1 MVLRTRHRVKR
12 MFLIIGIDL
21 VDDESMETRLLEQ
34 FVTVA
39 TEGSVT
45 RAAERL
51 WAAQSTVSAGIASLE
66 RSLGVRLFDRTGRHL
81 VLTTAG
87 EDLLPHA
94 RAVLESL
101 DRMRDLATADDADL
115 RGRVR
120 LGIFTSMD
128 VVDLTAVLRT
138 FRQRHPL
145 VAVELMTSPTGT
157 TGLVQ
162 DLVTGRLDL
171 AYSGLPATPGG
182 IVVEPLRELP
192 FRVFLAPDHPF
203 AGRTS
208 VSLAELADEPFV
220 DTAHG
225 FGNRM
230 ILDGVLE
237 RLGIRRRIVAEM
249 NDMPAVV
256 RYASAGI
263 GVGVVPDP
271 GVRHDGVVL
280 DLEDTVAPLRIGLAM
295 RRDPA
300 PNRPTLALARDI
312 VAARR
317 QADGLADATT

>member
-1 MVLRTRHRVKR
+1 MSA
-12 MFLIIGIDL
+12 IDP
-21 VDDESMETRLLEQ
+21 VDDERMETRLLEQ
-34 FVTVA
+34 FVAVA
-39 TEGSVT
+39 DEGTVT

-66 RSLGVRLFDRTGRHL
+66 RSFGVRLFDRTGRQL

-94 RAVLESL
+94 RAVLQSL
-101 DRMRDLATADDADL
+101 DRMQDLATATDAEL

-128 VVDLTAVLRT
+128 VVDLIGVLRT
-138 FRQRHPL
+138 FRERHPL
-145 VAVELMTSPTGT
+145 VAVELMTSPSGT

-162 DLVTGRLDL
+162 DLTSGRLDL
-171 AYSGLPATPGG
+171 AYCGLPVVPAG
-182 IVVEPLRELP
+182 ITVEPLREMP
-192 FRVFLAPDHPF
+192 FRAFVATDHPL

-208 VSLAELADEPFV
+208 VSLAELADEPFI

-225 FGNRM
+225 FGNRVV
-230 ILDGVLE
+230 LDQALE

-256 RYASAGI
+256 RFATAGL
-263 GVGVVPDP
+263 GVGVVPDS
-271 GVRHDGVVL
+271 GVAHDGVAI
-280 DLEDTVAPLRIGLAM
+280 DLEDEVDPLRVGLAM
-295 RRDPA
+295 RTTPA
-300 PNRPTLALARDI
+300 PNRATQALAQDI

-317 QADGLADATT
+317 

>member
-1 MVLRTRHRVKR
+1 
-12 MFLIIGIDL
+12 
-21 VDDESMETRLLEQ
+21 METRLLEQ
-34 FVTVA
+34 FVAVA
-39 TEGSVT
+39 DEGTVT

-66 RSLGVRLFDRTGRHL
+66 RSFGVRLFDRTGRQL

-94 RAVLESL
+94 RAVLQSL
-101 DRMRDLATADDADL
+101 DRIRDLATATDAEL

-128 VVDLTAVLRT
+128 VVDLIGVLRT
-138 FRQRHPL
+138 FRERHPL
-145 VAVELMTSPTGT
+145 VAVELMTSPSGT

-162 DLVTGRLDL
+162 DLTSGRLDL
-171 AYSGLPATPGG
+171 AYCGLPVVPAG
-182 IVVEPLRELP
+182 ITVEPLREMP
-192 FRVFLAPDHPF
+192 FRAFVATDHPL

-208 VSLAELADEPFV
+208 VSLAELADEPFI

-225 FGNRM
+225 FGNRV
-230 ILDGVLE
+230 ILDQALE

-256 RYASAGI
+256 RFATAGL
-263 GVGVVPDP
+263 GVGVVPET
-271 GVRHDGVVL
+271 GVSHDGVAI
-280 DLEDTVAPLRIGLAM
+280 DLEDEVDPLRVGLAM
-295 RRDPA
+295 RTTPS
-300 PNRPTLALARDI
+300 PNRATQALAQDI

-317 QADGLADATT
+317 

>member
-1 MVLRTRHRVKR
+1 MSA
-12 MFLIIGIDL
+12 IDL
-21 VDDESMETRLLEQ
+21 IDDRRMETRLLEQ
-34 FVTVA
+34 FVAVA
-39 TEGSVT
+39 DEGTVT

-66 RSLGVRLFDRTGRHL
+66 RSFGVRLFDRTGRQL

-94 RAVLESL
+94 RAVLQSL
-101 DRMRDLATADDADL
+101 DRMQDLATATDAEL

-128 VVDLTAVLRT
+128 VVDLIGVLRT
-138 FRQRHPL
+138 FRERHPL
-145 VAVELMTSPTGT
+145 VGVELMTSPSGT

-162 DLVTGRLDL
+162 DLASGRLDL
-171 AYSGLPATPGG
+171 AYCGLPVVPAG
-182 IVVEPLRELP
+182 ITVEPLREMP
-192 FRVFLAPDHPF
+192 FRAFVAMDHRF

-208 VSLAELADEPFV
+208 VSLAELADEPFI

-225 FGNRM
+225 FGNRV
-230 ILDGVLE
+230 ILDQALE

-256 RYASAGI
+256 RFATAGL
-263 GVGVVPDP
+263 GVGVVPDS
-271 GVRHDGVVL
+271 GVPHDGVAI
-280 DLEDTVAPLRIGLAM
+280 DLEDEVDPLRVGLAM
-295 RRDPA
+295 RTTPA
-300 PNRPTLALARDI
+300 PNRATQALAQDI

-317 QADGLADATT
+317 

>member
-1 MVLRTRHRVKR
+1 MVLRSVHRVQR
-12 MFLIIGIDL
+12 VFLMFTIDPIDTRP
-21 VDDESMETRLLEQ
+21 VETRLLEQ
-34 FVTVA
+34 FVAVA
-39 TEGSVT
+39 SEGSVT

-66 RSLGVRLFDRTGRHL
+66 RSLGVQLFDRTGRRL

-94 RAVLESL
+94 RTVLDSL
-101 DRMRDLATADDADL
+101 ERMRDLATVDDADL

-128 VVDLTAVLRT
+128 VVDLTGVLRR

-145 VAVELMTSPTGT
+145 VAVELMTSPSGT

-162 DLVTGRLDL
+162 DLVAGRLDL
-171 AYSGLPATPGG
+171 AYTGLPSVPPGV
-182 IVVEPLRELP
+182 VVEPLRELP
-192 FRVFLAPDHPF
+192 FRVFTAADHPL
-203 AGRTS
+203 AGRGS
-208 VSLAELADEPFV
+208 VSLAELAGEPFV

-230 ILDGVLE
+230 ILDAALE
-237 RLGIRRRIVAEM
+237 RLGLRRRIVAEM

-256 RYASAGI
+256 RFASAGL

-271 GVRHDGVVL
+271 GVRYDGAVL
-280 DLEDTVAPLRIGLAM
+280 ELEDEVEPLRIGLAM
-295 RRDPA
+295 RSDTE
-300 PNRPTLALARDI
+300 PNRATRTLARDV
-312 VAARR
+312 VAART
-317 QADGLADATT
+317 A

>member
-1 MVLRTRHRVKR
+1 MHH
-12 MFLIIGIDL
+12 ID
-21 VDDESMETRLLEQ
+21 VIDTCGVETRLLEQ

-39 TEGSVT
+39 AEGSVT

-94 RAVLESL
+94 RSVLESL
-101 DRMRDLATADDADL
+101 DRMRDLATVSDAEL

-128 VVDLTAVLRT
+128 IVDLTGVLRR

-145 VAVELMTSPTGT
+145 VAVELMTSPSGT

-162 DLVTGRLDL
+162 DLVAGRLDL
-171 AYSGLPATPGG
+171 AYTGLPGTPTGV
-182 IVVEPLRELP
+182 VVEPLREMP
-192 FRVFLAPDHPF
+192 FRVFLAADHPL
-203 AGRTS
+203 ADRGS
-208 VSLAELADEPFV
+208 VSLTDLAEEPFI

-225 FGNRM
+225 FGNRI
-230 ILDGVLE
+230 ILDAALE

-249 NDMPAVV
+249 NDMPAVI
-256 RYASAGI
+256 RFASAGL
-263 GVGVVPDP
+263 GVGVVPDS

-280 DLEDTVAPLRIGLAM
+280 ELTDSVEPLRIGLAM
-295 RRDPA
+295 RSSPEPSRA
-300 PNRPTLALARDI
+300 VRTLARDI
-312 VAARR
+312 VAARVV
-317 QADGLADATT
+317 

>member
-1 MVLRTRHRVKR
+1 MTTIERVDTR
-12 MFLIIGIDL
+12 G
-21 VDDESMETRLLEQ
+21 METRLLEQ

-39 TEGSVT
+39 AEGSVT

-94 RAVLESL
+94 RAVLESI
-101 DRMRDLATADDADL
+101 DRMRDLATVSDAEL

-128 VVDLTAVLRT
+128 IVDLTGVLRR

-145 VAVELMTSPTGT
+145 VAVELMTSPSGT

-162 DLVTGRLDL
+162 DLVAGRLDI
-171 AYSGLPATPGG
+171 AYTGLPG
-182 IVVEPLRELP
+182 IPTGVVVEPLREMP
-192 FRVFLAPDHPF
+192 FRVFLSADH
-203 AGRTS
+203 ALADRGS
-208 VSLAELADEPFV
+208 VSLADLAEEPFI

-225 FGNRM
+225 FGNRI
-230 ILDGVLE
+230 ILDTALE

-256 RYASAGI
+256 RFASAGL
-263 GVGVVPDP
+263 GVGVVPDS

-280 DLEDTVAPLRIGLAM
+280 ELEDTVEPLRIGLAT
-295 RRDPA
+295 RTSPE
-300 PNRPTLALARDI
+300 PNRAVRTLARDI
-312 VAARR
+312 VAARVV
-317 QADGLADATT
+317 

>member
-1 MVLRTRHRVKR
+1 MEA
-12 MFLIIGIDL
+12 IDRI
-21 VDDESMETRLLEQ
+21 DTGAMETRLLEQ

-39 TEGSVT
+39 AEGSVT

-101 DRMRDLATADDADL
+101 DRMRDLATVDDADL

-128 VVDLTAVLRT
+128 IVDLTGVLRR

-145 VAVELMTSPTGT
+145 VAVELMTSPSGT

-162 DLVTGRLDL
+162 DLVSGRLDL
-171 AYSGLPATPGG
+171 AYTGLPAAPSGM
-182 IVVEPLRELP
+182 VVEPLREMP
-192 FRVFLAPDHPF
+192 FRVFLAADHRF
-203 AGRTS
+203 AGRAS
-208 VSLAELADEPFV
+208 VALSELADEPFI

-230 ILDGVLE
+230 ILDAALD

-249 NDMPAVV
+249 NDMPAVI
-256 RYASAGI
+256 RFASAGL
-263 GVGVVPDP
+263 GVGVVPDT
-271 GVRHDGVVL
+271 GVRHDGAVL
-280 DLEDTVAPLRIGLAM
+280 ELEDEVEPLRIGLAM
-295 RRDPA
+295 RTSPE
-300 PNRPTLALARDI
+300 PNRAVRALARDI
-312 VAARR
+312 VAARVG
-317 QADGLADATT
+317 D

>member
-1 MVLRTRHRVKR
+1 MFLPRGHRVQR
-12 MFLIIGIDL
+12 MLLMAAIDTI
-21 VDDESMETRLLEQ
+21 DTWSMETRLLEQ
-34 FVTVA
+34 FVAVA
-39 TEGSVT
+39 AEGSVT

-66 RSLGVRLFDRTGRHL
+66 RSLGVRLFDRSGRRV

-94 RAVLESL
+94 RTVLDAL
-101 DRMRDLATADDADL
+101 DRMRDLATVDDADL

-128 VVDLTAVLRT
+128 VVDLTGVLRR

-162 DLVTGRLDL
+162 DLVAGRLDL
-171 AYSGLPATPGG
+171 AYTGLPAVSPG
-182 IVVEPLRELP
+182 IVVEPLREMP
-192 FRVFLAPDHPF
+192 FRVFVAADHPL
-203 AGRTS
+203 AGRRS
-208 VSLAELADEPFV
+208 VSLSELAAEPFI

-230 ILDGVLE
+230 ILDAALE

-249 NDMPAVV
+249 NDMPAVI
-256 RYASAGI
+256 RFASAGL
-263 GVGVVPDP
+263 GVGVVPDS
-271 GVRHDGVVL
+271 GVRHDGAVL
-280 DLEDTVAPLRIGLAM
+280 ELEDDVEPLRIGLAM
-295 RRDPA
+295 RSGTE
-300 PNRPTLALARDI
+300 PNRATRTLARDV
-312 VAARR
+312 VAARV
-317 QADGLADATT
+317 G

>member
-1 MVLRTRHRVKR
+1 MSA
-12 MFLIIGIDL
+12 IDL
-21 VDDESMETRLLEQ
+21 VDDGWMETRLLEQ
-34 FVTVA
+34 FVAVA
-39 TEGSVT
+39 DEGTVT

-66 RSLGVRLFDRTGRHL
+66 RSFGVRLFDRTGRQL

-94 RAVLESL
+94 RAVLQSL
-101 DRMRDLATADDADL
+101 DRMRDLATATDAEL

-128 VVDLTAVLRT
+128 VVDLIGVLRT
-138 FRQRHPL
+138 FRERHPL
-145 VAVELMTSPTGT
+145 VAVELMTSPSGT

-162 DLVTGRLDL
+162 DLTSGRLDL
-171 AYSGLPATPGG
+171 AYCGLPVVPAGVT
-182 IVVEPLRELP
+182 VEPLREMP
-192 FRVFLAPDHPF
+192 FRVFVATDHPL

-208 VSLAELADEPFV
+208 VSLAELADEPFI

-225 FGNRM
+225 FGNRV
-230 ILDGVLE
+230 ILDQALE

-256 RYASAGI
+256 RFATAGL
-263 GVGVVPDP
+263 GVGVVPET
-271 GVRHDGVVL
+271 GVSHDGVAI
-280 DLEDTVAPLRIGLAM
+280 DLEDEVDPLRVGLAM
-295 RRDPA
+295 RTTPA
-300 PNRPTLALARDI
+300 PKRATQALARDI

-317 QADGLADATT
+317 

>member
-1 MVLRTRHRVKR
+1 MLLMSAIDPVDTRTV
-12 MFLIIGIDL
+12 
-21 VDDESMETRLLEQ
+21 ETRLLEQ

-39 TEGSVT
+39 AEGSVT

-66 RSLGVRLFDRTGRHL
+66 RTFGVRLFERTGRHL

-101 DRMRDLATADDADL
+101 DRMRDLATVEDADL

-128 VVDLTAVLRT
+128 IVDLTGVLRG

-145 VAVELMTSPTGT
+145 VAVELMTSPSGT

-162 DLVTGRLDL
+162 DLATGRLDL
-171 AYSGLPATPGG
+171 AYTGLPGLPSGV
-182 IVVEPLRELP
+182 VVEPLREMP
-192 FRVFLAPDHPF
+192 FRVFVASDHRF

-208 VSLAELADEPFV
+208 VSLAELADEPFI

-225 FGNRM
+225 FGNRI

-249 NDMPAVV
+249 NDMPAVI
-256 RYASAGI
+256 RFASAGL
-263 GVGVVPDP
+263 GVGVVPDS

-280 DLEDTVAPLRIGLAM
+280 ELEDEVEPLRIGLAM
-295 RRDPA
+295 RTSPE
-300 PNRPTLALARDI
+300 PNRAVRALARDI
-312 VAARR
+312 VAARVV
-317 QADGLADATT
+317 G

>member
-1 MVLRTRHRVKR
+1 MSA
-12 MFLIIGIDL
+12 IDL
-21 VDDESMETRLLEQ
+21 IDDWRMETRLLEQ
-34 FVTVA
+34 FVAVA
-39 TEGSVT
+39 DEGTVT

-66 RSLGVRLFDRTGRHL
+66 RSFGVRLFDRTGRQL

-94 RAVLESL
+94 RAVLQSL
-101 DRMRDLATADDADL
+101 DRMQDLATATDAEL

-128 VVDLTAVLRT
+128 VVDLIGVLRT
-138 FRQRHPL
+138 FRERHPL
-145 VAVELMTSPTGT
+145 VAVELMTSPSGT

-162 DLVTGRLDL
+162 DLTSGRLDL
-171 AYSGLPATPGG
+171 AYCGLPVVPAG
-182 IVVEPLRELP
+182 ITVEPLREMP
-192 FRVFLAPDHPF
+192 FRAFVATDHPL

-208 VSLAELADEPFV
+208 VSLAELADEPFI

-225 FGNRM
+225 FGNRV
-230 ILDGVLE
+230 ILDQALE

-256 RYASAGI
+256 RFATAGL
-263 GVGVVPDP
+263 GVGVVPDS
-271 GVRHDGVVL
+271 GVAHDGVAI
-280 DLEDTVAPLRIGLAM
+280 DLEDAVDPLRVGLAM
-295 RRDPA
+295 RTTPA
-300 PNRPTLALARDI
+300 PNRATQALAQDI

-317 QADGLADATT
+317 

>member
-1 MVLRTRHRVKR
+1 MLLMIT
-12 MFLIIGIDL
+12 IDL
-21 VDDESMETRLLEQ
+21 VDDDVVETRLLEQ
-34 FVTVA
+34 FVAVA
-39 TEGSVT
+39 DEGGVT

-51 WAAQSTVSAGIASLE
+51 WAAQSTVSAGLASLE
-66 RSLGVRLFDRTGRHL
+66 RTLGVRLFERTGRAL

-101 DRMRDLATADDADL
+101 DRMRDLATVDDKDL

-128 VVDLTAVLRT
+128 IVDLTGVLRR

-145 VAVELMTSPTGT
+145 VAVELMTSPSGT

-162 DLVTGRLDL
+162 DLVAGRVDL
-171 AYSGLPATPGG
+171 AYSGLPNPPGG

-192 FRVFLAPDHPF
+192 FRVFTAPDHRL
-203 AGRTS
+203 AGRAS

-225 FGNRM
+225 FGNRV
-230 ILDGVLE
+230 ILDQAFE
-237 RLGIRRRIVAEM
+237 QRGIRRRIVAEM

-256 RYASAGI
+256 RFAAAGL
-263 GVGVVPDP
+263 GVGVVPDS
-271 GVRHDGVVL
+271 GVRHEGAVL
-280 DLEDTVAPLRIGLAM
+280 ELEDEVPPLRIGLAM
-295 RRDPA
+295 RAAPE
-300 PNRPTLALARDI
+300 PNRATQTLARDI
-312 VAARR
+312 VAARV
-317 QADGLADATT
+317 G